1 MKLKNIDLMIVKLV
15 QKIQKKKNKIQKA
28 YNSTSIIRNWKTSL
42 IIKKNSNLTTKTNKN
57 LNILSRNK
65 IEKLKIY
72 LEKKRKSSNYLYL
85 INQITNK
92 QTYR

>member
-1 MKLKNIDLMIVKLV
+1 MIVKLV

-72 LEKKRKSSNYLYL
+72 LEKKEKEFKLLIFDKSNY
-85 INQITNK
+85 
-92 QTYR
+92 